1 MSPNVPGHTA
11 LPAEE
16 GARDEVHV
24 WPRKPQKVTS
34 QPESIRIISQS
45 VSEPLPKTPME
56 KELLIF
62 SDALAQGSSEIVETS
77 IIVENMDSQDLIIS
91 KLSDESFSVS
101 ASIVDQV
108 ERESSRENSDLT
120 ETSGI

>member
-1 MSPNVPGHTA
+1 
-11 LPAEE
+11 LEIFFLIL
-16 GARDEVHV
+16 
-24 WPRKPQKVTS
+24 KPQKVTS